1 MARQGDNA
9 VSNADVSRF
18 LDAFE
23 DALDDL
29 RISYEKYF
37 LGVERQAPASKHRK
51 VKAEMRRIQE
61 IRPRSTALRFR
72 FNGLK
77 ARLVTYQHYWN
88 RILGQI
94 EKGTYRRDIQQ
105 RVQRRKKIE
114 RPASAAPAPEVQAR
128 EPDAPLPG
136 GVTDLSAP
144 SAAARPPGPPP
155 PPGSKRP
162 PPPPPPPAAVPGMK
176 GADVQRLF
184 RDLVTAKQRAGEDIK
199 GLTVR
204 ALARK
209 LSRELPKLQQ
219 KHGARVRFE
228 VATVGGK
235 VRLRARSTDGSE

>member
-1 MARQGDNA
+1 LARQGDNA

-23 DALDDL
+23 DALEDL

-37 LGVERQAPASKHRK
+37 LGVERQAPANKHRR
-51 VKAEMRRIQE
+51 VKAEMRRIEE

-72 FNGLK
+72 FNGLR

-105 RVQRRKKIE
+105 RVQRRQPVE
-114 RPASAAPAPEVQAR
+114 PPAPAPPTPSVQP
-128 EPDAPLPG
+128 EPDAPQPG
-136 GVTDLSAP
+136 MSTDLSAP
-144 SAAARPPGPPP
+144 SSSARPPGPPR
-155 PPGSKRP
+155 PPGSGRP
-162 PPPPPPPAAVPGMK
+162 PPPPPPPVVVPGMK
-176 GADVQRLF
+176 GGDVQRLF
-184 RDLVTAKQRAGEDIK
+184 RDLVTAKQQAGEDIK

-219 KHGARVRFE
+219 RHGARVRFE

-235 VRLRARSTDGSE
+235 VRLRARSTNDAD